1 MRLAPVATEEVV
13 TNFETLLP
21 GLIETGRCCDIVERL
36 LPVDRQRAF
45 QRSTVDSVGDLEA
58 KSFASVITPDFL
70 LSLNCELVCELAQA
84 VERYHEAL
92 TEVAPATVAELVTEI
107 DPVVTAH
114 YLQHFRELLS
124 HPPLSCSASFCVRL
138 PMSLGFSTII
148 MRLGSTVGLSVSQPC
163 LSATPL

>member
-1 MRLAPVATEEVV
+1 MRLAPVANKT
-13 TNFETLLP
+13 FLP

-58 KSFASVITPDFL
+58 KPFASVITPDFL
-70 LSLNCELVCELAQA
+70 LSLNYELVCELAQA

-124 HPPLSCSASFCVRL
+124 HPPRSCSGL
-138 PMSLGFSTII
+138 PLCSSTMIESNQLDLLAPKWLRI
-148 MRLGSTVGLSVSQPC
+148 DIYIYIYI
-163 LSATPL
+163 